1 VRSHIIKNLLVIFV
15 LGVIGFIISPV
26 GMNILYALFPVNN
39 FTMVRQMLP
48 YLFIVW
54 PLSLLIC
61 MTAILMLMLLI
72 RSLLFGNKNEPFE
85 DNFIVE
91 KLERLDT
98 HQASPSQIDSKPI
111 RFPEDYSPIEALVYI
126 LCGMVMI
133 WMVTLKVGLWQAI
146 APIFGCVFLAAGL
159 IIMIYNVL
167 STFIRNRRLR
177 YVLLGGIG
185 LLICLIPFLISS
197 PNWIYRYSILPAGL
211 LCFSMASY
219 RIFHYKY

>member
-1 VRSHIIKNLLVIFV
+1 
-15 LGVIGFIISPV
+15 
-26 GMNILYALFPVNN
+26 
-39 FTMVRQMLP
+39 MVRQMLP

-72 RSLLFGNKNEPFE
+72 RSLVFRHKNEPFE

-98 HQASPSQIDSKPI
+98 HPAPSSQSESKPI
-111 RFPEDYSPIEALVYI
+111 RFPEDYSPMEALVYI
-126 LCGMVMI
+126 VCGMVMI
-133 WMVTLKVGLWQAI
+133 WMVTLKSGLWQAI

-159 IIMIYNVL
+159 IIMIYDVL
-167 STFIRNRRLR
+167 STYIHNRRLR
-177 YVLLGGIG
+177 YIVLGGVG
-185 LLICLIPFLISS
+185 LLICLLPFLIAS

-211 LCFSMASY
+211 LCFCVASY